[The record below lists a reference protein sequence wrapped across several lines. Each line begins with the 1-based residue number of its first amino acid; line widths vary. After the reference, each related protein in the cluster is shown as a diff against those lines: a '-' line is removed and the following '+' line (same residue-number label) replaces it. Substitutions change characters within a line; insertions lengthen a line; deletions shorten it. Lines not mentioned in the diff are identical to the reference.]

1 MKKAII
7 FSLVFTAMSEPEDM
21 AIDHLIDLLEKRD
34 FKRKLVAKL
43 NKNIDLPMFDE
54 RAEKKIMKAVYDD
67 ILDALRD
74 IKKDEH

>member
-1 MKKAII
+1 MNEGF

>member
-1 MKKAII
+1 
-7 FSLVFTAMSEPEDM
+7 MSEPEDI
-21 AIDHLIDLLEKRD
+21 AIDQLIDLLEKRD

-67 ILDALRD
+67 ILDALRE
-74 IKKDEH
+74 IKNE